1 MKAFKLTMM
10 AAMLAFAGTAM
21 AQGKVTITAAD
32 LTIET
37 GKTAN
42 LEIMLDYDTEEILA
56 GYNFSLYL
64 PEGVTPGRSTLEASV
79 TIPANATDVYPVI
92 TYMEYDE
99 EADEEVKKT
108 AAPKSLLKITEKT
121 DGGILFV
128 WIDDTYGKTPLA
140 NKKGLLMRVN
150 IKADG
155 VVDGKGY
162 IKNVGFSNTDN
173 VSVDLGNLEGSEF
186 VINPSSTDGINEIQ
200 TINTDAPAYNLQG
213 IRVNN
218 AKGLIIRDGKK
229 MVVK

>member
-1 MKAFKLTMM
+1 MM
-10 AAMLAFAGTAM
+10 AGLMAFATAAN

-32 LTIET
+32 LTIES
-37 GKTAN
+37 GKSAN

-64 PEGVTPGRSTLEASV
+64 PEGVTVGRSTLDASV
-79 TIPANATDVYPVI
+79 TIPASATDVYPVI
-92 TYMEYDE
+92 KYMEYDE
-99 EADEEVKKT
+99 ELDEEVEKT
-108 AAPKSLLKITEKT
+108 ATPKSLLKITEKT

-155 VVDGKGY
+155 VVDGIGF
-162 IKNVGFSNTDN
+162 IKNVGFTNTEN
-173 VSVDLGNLEGSEF
+173 VSVDLGNLEGSQF
-186 VINPSSTDGINEIQ
+186 VINPSTDGITEIQ
-200 TINTDAPAYNLQG
+200 NIHNDTPAYNLQG